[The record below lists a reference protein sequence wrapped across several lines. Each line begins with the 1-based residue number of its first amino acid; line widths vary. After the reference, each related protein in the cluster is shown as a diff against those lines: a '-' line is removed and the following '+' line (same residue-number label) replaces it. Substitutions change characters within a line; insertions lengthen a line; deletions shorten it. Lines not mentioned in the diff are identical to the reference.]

1 MAYSVLAKMA
11 KGGNK
16 RALYSSFDKAYADE
30 KEDNGLKSMATRFL
44 HDRCEGLRFDLNT
57 CNQEN
62 GITKEYTGTSIKAN
76 QIPYNMQMDIDRLTL
91 ENALRRFLDSGKAQ
105 DAFDV
110 YFCYIEMFMGKYSKC
125 RHVVEMLS
133 EFEANGSSLLMKH
146 RDHYSHSVYV
156 FAIGLALFETNAKF
170 RSVYTDYYKAEI
182 KNIPSIAADNEKEL
196 SEKAISAYH
205 FLEFWGLTSLF
216 HDIGYPFELPFEEL
230 YGYFEED
237 RDEAEDESKNRK
249 TNRGNRPFMAYHDIK
264 KYTGLD
270 DSKKNSLNKLFGKT
284 FESTDQLFA
293 HVLYQKMGKKYHFS
307 KDSMTQVLSS
317 KPERPDLFTHFMDHA
332 YFSANTL
339 FRELCETIGI
349 NETGKINNTGMR
361 KTHFD
366 ALTAILMHNSL
377 YKFSISFYK
386 DKEINSAFKM
396 EIHPLAY
403 MLMLC
408 DELQCWDRTAYGRN
422 TRTQVHPMDCSFA
435 FTGSTIKAQYI
446 FDEEER
452 TKIDTYLVKRE
463 KALAEI
469 AIAEKALAEKTL
481 AEKDKAKKE
490 IEEKKKNLPK
500 LKSYSDYIID
510 AGSEIGAVSDF
521 QADIEKIVA
530 CHLEGFELRVPAPI
544 TRKNDNKKKQVFL
557 SDTNY
562 IHLYNFAVALNARF
576 SGLKESISK
585 MEENFNNLSL
595 EYKISNINQA
605 KNFSK
610 TLDSIG
616 CFYTDK
622 PVNLPMVT
630 GFSKRDLEILGPQE
644 HGRWIREHEA
654 SGWIFGED
662 YLKKDE
668 NGNVIGEDKA
678 ARECLRIHKCMM
690 DKKINEK
697 NIQKHYDELPE
708 EEKDKDT
715 KPWNT
720 MIQQVGKFDGLR
732 LYRYKEI
739 K

>member
-1 MAYSVLAKMA
+1 MAYSVLAKMT
-11 KGGNK
+11 KDGDK
-16 RALYSSFDKAYADE
+16 RPLYASFDKAYPKE
-30 KEDNGLKSMATRFL
+30 KVDKGLKSMATRFL

-62 GITKEYTGTSIKAN
+62 GITDEYTGTSAKAN
-76 QIPYNMQMDIDRLTL
+76 QIPYNMQMDIDRLTF

-156 FAIGLALFETNAKF
+156 FAIGLAIFETNAKF
-170 RSVYTDYYKAEI
+170 RSVYTKYYKKEI
-182 KNIPSIAADNEKEL
+182 ESITSVINDNEAEL
-196 SEKAISAYH
+196 SEKAIAAYH
-205 FLEFWGLTSLF
+205 YLEFWGLSSLF

-237 RDEAEDESKNRK
+237 RDDDDKDSKDRK
-249 TNRGNRPFMAYHDIK
+249 TDRGNRPFMAYHDIK

-270 DSKKNSLNKLFGKT
+270 DEKKKSLDKLFGKN
-284 FESTDQLFA
+284 FETTDDLFA
-293 HVLYQKMGKKYHFS
+293 YVLYQKMGKKYHFS

-339 FRELCETIGI
+339 FRELWETIGI
-349 NETGKINNTGMR
+349 NESDKTNVQGMR

-386 DKEINSAFKM
+386 DKDINVAFKM

-422 TRTQVHPMDCSFA
+422 TRTQVHPMECQFMFD
-435 FTGSTIKAQYI
+435 TTTIEAQYI
-446 FDEEER
+446 FDEDER
-452 TKIDTYLVKRE
+452 GKIDEYLARRE
-463 KALAEI
+463 KA
-469 AIAEKALAEKTL
+469 
-481 AEKDKAKKE
+481 
-490 IEEKKKNLPK
+490 IEEKAEKLPK

-510 AGSEIGAVSDF
+510 DRSEKENEKENEKEKRKISDF
-521 QADIEKIVA
+521 QADIEKIVV
-530 CHLEGFELRVPAPI
+530 CNIEGFELKVLPPI
-544 TRKNDNKKKQVFL
+544 TQPNDNTKKQMFL

-576 SGLKESISK
+576 AKEKASIDQI
-585 MEENFNNLSL
+585 EDDFNSLSL

-605 KNFSK
+605 KNFSG
-610 TLDSIG
+610 TLDTIG

-622 PVNLPMVT
+622 SVNLPLIEK
-630 GFSKRDLEILGPQE
+630 FSKKDLSIIGPIE
-644 HGRWIREHEA
+644 HGRWVREHKA
-654 SGWIFGED
+654 SGWIFGD
-662 YLKKDE
+662 SYVKKDA
-668 NGNVIGEDKA
+668 NGNYTKEEDRK
-678 ARECLRIHKCMM
+678 ARECLRIHRCMM
-690 DKKINEK
+690 DEELTEK
-697 NIQKHYDELPE
+697 NIQNHYETLPE
-708 EEKDKDT
+708 ADKDKDT

-720 MIQQVGKFDGLR
+720 MIQQIGKFDGLR
-732 LYRYKEI
+732 LYRYKEVQ
-739 K
+739 